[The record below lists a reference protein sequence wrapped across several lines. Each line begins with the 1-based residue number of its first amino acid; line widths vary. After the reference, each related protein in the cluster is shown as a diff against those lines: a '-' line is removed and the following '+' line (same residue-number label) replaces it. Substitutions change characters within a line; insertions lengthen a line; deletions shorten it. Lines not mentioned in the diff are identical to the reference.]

1 MFSLS
6 GISYVPTCYN
16 QHMLY
21 TIGYEGTNIDNF
33 LTTLKDS
40 GVTVL
45 VDVRAMPLSRKKGF
59 SKSRLK
65 EAVESAGI
73 TYIHLRELGAP
84 KEVRNNLKATGNWQ
98 DYVHHYEAYLATQQ
112 EALNLLAS
120 QAQNT
125 EVCLMCFEADP
136 LTCHRSLISKE
147 LENRKA
153 VPKTSHLLVNASFL
167 SKASDA
173 PSPRLPVAYA

>member
-1 MFSLS
+1 
-6 GISYVPTCYN
+6 
-16 QHMLY
+16 MLY

-33 LTTLKDS
+33 LTTLRNS

-45 VDVRAMPLSRKKGF
+45 VDVRAVPLSRKKGF

-65 EAVESAGI
+65 EAVEAAGI

-84 KEVRNNLKATGNWQ
+84 REVRNNLKATGDWQ
-98 DYVHHYEAYLATQQ
+98 DYVHHYEAHLTTQH
-112 EALNLLAS
+112 EALTRLAH
-120 QAQNT
+120 QVQNT

-147 LENRKA
+147 LEKRKV
-153 VPKTSHLLVNASFL
+153 VPKTSHLQVSAAFPV
-167 SKASDA
+167 KASDA
-173 PSPRLPVAYA
+173 PTPQLPVAFA